1 LAVATTAPTARP
13 RGDAE
18 AERLFAE
25 HSDRIYG
32 YCRRRLR
39 SRSEAEDAVQLTYLH
54 ALRALRRGVVPESE
68 SAWLYAIAQN
78 VCRTQHRTA
87 ARRPLGDSTGLDT
100 LASPDHE
107 DARDLLAELPG
118 ALDSLPERQR
128 RALLLREWRGL
139 SADEIARELGM
150 SAAATHAL
158 LTRARRSLAQALTVP
173 GRAAASLGT
182 LVYELRSWIK
192 AAVGGLSAK
201 AAVTTVA
208 VVGVGVGG
216 SVAVDRTLA
225 DSGSTPAPVVDS
237 PAVGEVDTGPTGA
250 AEGSSPAASAG
261 GAVQGER
268 AGSSQ
273 RDSAVLV
280 SSARPGSSED
290 RAFVR
295 PRTDGG
301 GAAPPGESPPGE
313 APAPERTPTT
323 GDIDPRS
330 ALPPVDPPPV
340 PDVEVPPVD
349 LPPVDVPPVDLPP
362 IELPGG
368 VVPPVDVPPVDVPP
382 VDVPPLDLPPVEL
395 PPVELPPLPPLLP

>member
-1 LAVATTAPTARP
+1 M
-13 RGDAE
+13 
-18 AERLFAE
+18 
-25 HSDRIYG
+25 
-32 YCRRRLR
+32 
-39 SRSEAEDAVQLTYLH
+39 QLTYLH
-54 ALRALRRGVVPESE
+54 ALRALRRGVVPASD
-68 SAWLYAIAQN
+68 SAWLYSIAQN

-87 ARRPLGDSTGLDT
+87 ARRPLGDSSGLDT

-118 ALDSLPERQR
+118 ALESLPERQR
-128 RALLLREWRGL
+128 QALLLREWRGL
-139 SADEIARELGM
+139 SADEIAHELDM

-158 LTRARRSLAQALTVP
+158 LTRARRSLAHALTVP

-216 SVAVDRTLA
+216 SIAVDRTLA
-225 DSGSTPAPVVDS
+225 DGGSPAAPGANTPAV
-237 PAVGEVDTGPTGA
+237 AEVDTGPTGA

-261 GAVQGER
+261 GTVQGER
-268 AGSSQ
+268 AESSQ
-273 RDSAVLV
+273 RDSAVV
-280 SSARPGSSED
+280 ASSARPGSAED

-301 GAAPPGESPPGE
+301 GVTPPGES
-313 APAPERTPTT
+313 PAPERTPTT

-330 ALPPVDPPPV
+330 ALPPVDPPRV
-340 PDVEVPPVD
+340 PEVKVPTVD
-349 LPPVDVPPVDLPP
+349 LPPVDVPPID
-362 IELPGG
+362 LPGG
-368 VVPPVDVPPVDVPP
+368 VVPPVDVPPVD
-382 VDVPPLDLPPVEL
+382 LPRSTAAGRSAARRAAAAPSAPAAPAL
-395 PPVELPPLPPLLP
+395 G